1 MNTSRFLWSPK
12 WLFGH
17 VLVVAVLFSFTQFG
31 AWQWRRHLE
40 RIERNADTE
49 ARLASP
55 PERLEEALAAAALQV
70 AAGAS
75 AEEALRF
82 RRVEVIGIFEVE
94 DEVLRRSVS
103 RDGRPGYHLVT
114 PLRLSDDPEGR
125 RIWVERGWVP
135 DSVTSVPVEIARPP
149 EGELR
154 VVGHLRATTAPPAGL
169 IASIAPRDPPS
180 GRLAIV
186 YYLDPARLG
195 AQVAGPLVD
204 AVLWLDGLGS
214 PDGLGFPDGQMARS
228 GASALGFPLPP
239 EAPVVSMGSHLGYA
253 IQWYA
258 FALIT
263 LVGYTALV
271 RRMLQESAAAL
282 RSPASPTG

>member
-1 MNTSRFLWSPK
+1 MSPWRFLWTPK
-12 WLFGH
+12 WIFGH
-17 VLVVAVLFSFTQFG
+17 LLVVAVLVSFSQFG

-40 RIERNADTE
+40 RVERNADTE
-49 ARLASP
+49 ARLAAP
-55 PERLEEALAAAALQV
+55 PAPLAEALAAAELLLAG
-70 AAGAS
+70 GAS

-82 RRVEVIGIFEVE
+82 RRVAVAGVFEAE
-94 DEVLRRSVS
+94 DEILRRSVS

-125 RIWVERGWVP
+125 RLWVERGWVP
-135 DSVTSVPVEIARPP
+135 DSIGSVPVEGARPP

-154 VVGHLRATTAPPAGL
+154 VVGYLRATTAPPTGF

-180 GRLAIV
+180 GRLAIA
-186 YYLDPARLG
+186 YYLDPERLA

-204 AVLWLDGLGS
+204 AVLWLEGLS
-214 PDGLGFPDGQMARS
+214 TLADPAEPLPS
-228 GASALGFPLPP
+228 ASAEGFPLLPEPP
-239 EAPVVSMGSHLGYA
+239 RIEMGPHLGYA

-263 LVGYTALV
+263 LVGYSALL
-271 RRMLQESAAAL
+271 RRVSADAAATA
-282 RSPASPTG
+282 RSEPPPV